1 MHVRCTLHV
10 QGQPGHGRPRY
21 RGPNPARVP
30 EHVEQS
36 GTPRRRYLHLF
47 YFLSYRYLHH
57 HHIHHHHLIRIIVSA
72 PYSPPQS
79 SSTPYYH
86 HQLHHHHLNQHHF
99 HHHHLHH
106 HHLHHH
112 HYHHHPLYH
121 HHFFHRQHPY
131 LPYLQI
137 RENDAG
143 GGRADLRVL
152 LEGALP
158 PVHVSISVH
167 YVISISDLIF

>member
-79 SSTPYYH
+79 FINTILSSSTSSPPSKSTP
-86 HQLHHHHLNQHHF
+86 F
-99 HHHHLHH
+99 SSPSSSSSSSSSPSSSSPSSSSP
-106 HHLHHH
+106 
-112 HYHHHPLYH
+112 PLSSPPSLSPP
-121 HHFFHRQHPY
+121 FFSSSTSLSTLSPDQG
-131 LPYLQI
+131 
-137 RENDAG
+137 E
-143 GGRADLRVL
+143 
-152 LEGALP
+152 
-158 PVHVSISVH
+158 
-167 YVISISDLIF
+167 